1 VAGESGS
8 FWQLGRV
15 NRRRTRA
22 LVMKLVLVL
31 AAFGLGLDFLF
42 HTMRFRDGRLSGVP
56 WFAVGAVILAVAQS
70 LRANF
75 SGADLVLGALG
86 AHPIYYDEPRNQV
99 VMDVVREIA
108 LAAGIPEPRID
119 VIDDPSPNAFAIGR
133 DPEHSVICV
142 TQGLLDRMDRE
153 ELQGVIGHEMAHIR
167 NCDIRLT
174 TMVTMMFG
182 GFGMLSGRFI
192 SILLSREREYLAD
205 ASAVEFTRNPTALIR
220 ALEHIAKTESPLRC
234 ATEGTAQLFIV
245 DPFERAGRSYKQFI
259 DEVTRI
265 RSQPGKTEERR
276 AEEARNFAA
285 HGYPRN
291 FVVQAVSSHPPV
303 TSELAAASGGG
314 PSSACR
320 RAIRSRSGR

>member
-1 VAGESGS
+1 MAGESGS
-8 FWQLGRV
+8 FWQLERV

-42 HTMRFRDGRLSGVP
+42 HTMRFSDGRLLGVP
-56 WFAVGAVILAVAQS
+56 WFAAGAVILAVAQS

-86 AHPIYYDEPRNQV
+86 AHPVYYDEPKNQA
-99 VMDVVREIA
+99 VMDVVREMA
-108 LAAGIPEPRID
+108 LAAEIPAPRID
-119 VIDDPSPNAFAIGR
+119 VIEDPSPNAFAIGR

-142 TQGLLDRMDRE
+142 TQGLLDQMDRE

-182 GFGMLSGRFI
+182 GFGVFSGRFI

-205 ASAVEFTRNPTALIR
+205 ATAVEFTRNP
-220 ALEHIAKTESPLRC
+220 
-234 ATEGTAQLFIV
+234 
-245 DPFERAGRSYKQFI
+245 
-259 DEVTRI
+259 
-265 RSQPGKTEERR
+265 
-276 AEEARNFAA
+276 
-285 HGYPRN
+285 
-291 FVVQAVSSHPPV
+291 
-303 TSELAAASGGG
+303 
-314 PSSACR
+314 
-320 RAIRSRSGR
+320 